1 MFLGKSGDTIPRR
14 DDESLFRDEVAD
26 AKLPGKTSKLQV
38 VFDRTVNRH
47 WWVGR

>member
-14 DDESLFRDEVAD
+14 DDESLFRGEVAD

-38 VFDRTVNRH
+38 TRTVLQTDS
-47 WWVGR
+47 GG

>member
-14 DDESLFRDEVAD
+14 DDESLIRDEVAD

-38 VFDRTVNRH
+38 TRTVLQTDS
-47 WWVGR
+47 GG